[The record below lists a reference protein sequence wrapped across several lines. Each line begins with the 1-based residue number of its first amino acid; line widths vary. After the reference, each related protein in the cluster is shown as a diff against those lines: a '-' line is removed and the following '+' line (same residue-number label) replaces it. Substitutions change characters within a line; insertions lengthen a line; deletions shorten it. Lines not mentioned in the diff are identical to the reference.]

1 MLLSLLSEYSET
13 YSQLLDGK
21 REDLHTEELAGGA
34 KIRHVFHKVLK
45 DMLNQVQPS
54 THLSDADIMTAIKN
68 SAGVEGILLI
78 PTVRR

>member
-1 MLLSLLSEYSET
+1 LPPFLLISAIITSTPRTRSTLLLSLLSEYSET

-45 DMLNQVQPS
+45 DMLNQV
-54 THLSDADIMTAIKN
+54 
-68 SAGVEGILLI
+68 
-78 PTVRR
+78 